1 MSFFLFFFYF
11 FWCNHSGNI
20 WKIWEHLIFF
30 FLQFFQ
36 SPFFSSFFYFFFL
49 FSFSF
54 FSPSSIFIHRLRMIR
69 KGMSLI
75 SINGVNSEE
84 MTLEQ
89 VQETIQDE
97 RKEDDVT
104 CIFKAAPSRSLT
116 PEGKI
121 KPPHM
126 TADALLERDMEQ
138 KQNLSSTV
146 VFGEGPLGLEL
157 VGRKPR
163 SESIQVRVA
172 RKQKLAADRK
182 AKEAMRVEVS
192 NFFFSFVFFSFFS
205 FVFFSCFFSFFSP
218 QFFFSSIFFSHI
230 S

>member
-1 MSFFLFFFYF
+1 
-11 FWCNHSGNI
+11 
-20 WKIWEHLIFF
+20 
-30 FLQFFQ
+30 
-36 SPFFSSFFYFFFL
+36 
-49 FSFSF
+49 
-54 FSPSSIFIHRLRMIR
+54 
-69 KGMSLI
+69 
-75 SINGVNSEE
+75 

-192 NFFFSFVFFSFFS
+192 NFSFFFFLFFFF
-205 FVFFSCFFSFFSP
+205 FVCFFFL
-218 QFFFSSIFFSHI
+218 FFFLFFPSIFFSHI

>member
-1 MSFFLFFFYF
+1 
-11 FWCNHSGNI
+11 
-20 WKIWEHLIFF
+20 
-30 FLQFFQ
+30 
-36 SPFFSSFFYFFFL
+36 
-49 FSFSF
+49 
-54 FSPSSIFIHRLRMIR
+54 MIR

-126 TADALLERDMEQ
+126 TADALLKRDMEQ
-138 KQNLSSTV
+138 KQNLSSTG

-182 AKEAMRVEVS
+182 AREAMRVEVS
-192 NFFFSFVFFSFFS
+192 NFFCFCFVFFFF
-205 FVFFSCFFSFFSP
+205 P
-218 QFFFSSIFFSHI
+218 TPAQFFFSHIFLI
-230 S
+230 SFLFQITG

>member
-1 MSFFLFFFYF
+1 
-11 FWCNHSGNI
+11 
-20 WKIWEHLIFF
+20 
-30 FLQFFQ
+30 
-36 SPFFSSFFYFFFL
+36 
-49 FSFSF
+49 
-54 FSPSSIFIHRLRMIR
+54 
-69 KGMSLI
+69 
-75 SINGVNSEE
+75 

-126 TADALLERDMEQ
+126 TADALLKRDMEQ

-182 AKEAMRVEVS
+182 AREAMRVEVS
-192 NFFFSFVFFSFFS
+192 NFFCFCFRFLFFFPPHWHSFFS
-205 FVFFSCFFSFFSP
+205 HTFPYLISFSNYRLKFVAPHVSLHCVNFLKELILTKQASYPNNS
-218 QFFFSSIFFSHI
+218 
-230 S
+230 